1 MEKVIMRILAIG
13 HSYIPVLN
21 RIKWAK
27 LQEYYDAEV
36 YLTTPRIWPHAFK
49 TYYVEREETPKY
61 KLLPT
66 KTLLHG
72 KESWYFYLSPTL
84 HLDKIKPDIIHVEQG
99 TSAISYFQTLIL
111 KKIFAKKAK
120 TVFFSWQ
127 NIYFKY
133 KFPFSFFERFNLS
146 NSDYAI
152 VGNEDAKQI
161 LRKKGF
167 KKPIKVLPQL
177 GVDTEVC
184 KKLDS
189 PNLKNKLGLRSFVI
203 GYVGRFAEEK
213 GLLTLI
219 EATSKITDEYQLLL
233 VGRGELKETI
243 INMASNYG
251 ILDRIVFIDTI
262 PHEEVPLYLNCMDV
276 IVLPSLTTD
285 KWKEQFGHV
294 LIEAMSCEVPV
305 IGSSSAEI
313 PNVIG
318 DTGLIFKEGDSDDLY
333 EKIIMI
339 MNDEKFKAEL
349 AMRGRERVLQKYTNE
364 KIAEETYKVYEE
376 LLK

>member
-1 MEKVIMRILAIG
+1 MRILAIG

-27 LQEYYDAEV
+27 LQEYYDMEV

-49 TYYVEREETPKY
+49 TYHVEREETPKY

-84 HLDKIKPDIIHVEQG
+84 HIDKIRPDIIHVEQG
-99 TSAISYFQTLIL
+99 TSAISYFQTLLL
-111 KKIFAKKAK
+111 KKIFAPKAK

-127 NIYFKY
+127 NLYLEY
-133 KFPFSFFERFNLS
+133 KFLSFFERFNLS

-152 VGNEDAKQI
+152 AGNEDAKQI

-167 KKPIKVLPQL
+167 KKPIKVLPQW
-177 GVDTEVC
+177 GVDTGVY

-189 PNLKNKLGLRSFVI
+189 SNLKTELGLRSFVI
-203 GYVGRFAEEK
+203 GYVGRFVKEK

-251 ILDRIVFIDTI
+251 ILDRIVFIDII
-262 PHEEVPLYLNCMDV
+262 PHEEVPVYLNCMDV
-276 IVLPSLTTD
+276 MVLPSITT
-285 KWKEQFGHV
+285 KQWKEQFGHV

-318 DTGLIFKEGDSDDLY
+318 DAGLIFKEGDSDDLY
-333 EKIIMI
+333 EKITMI

-364 KIAEETYKVYEE
+364 KIAGETYKVYEE

>member
-1 MEKVIMRILAIG
+1 MKIQVIG
-13 HSYIPVLN
+13 HSYIGRAA
-21 RIKWAK
+21 RIKWAI
-27 LQEYYDAEV
+27 LQKYGNV
-36 YLTTPRIWPHAFK
+36 NIYLITPKIWPHTLKVFQ
-49 TYYVEREETPKY
+49 VEFESNAEY
-61 KLLPT
+61 
-66 KTLLHG
+66 TLIPMNTFLHG

-84 HLDKIKPDIIHVEQG
+84 HMDKIKPDIIHVEQG
-99 TSAISYFQTLIL
+99 TSAISYFQTLLL
-111 KKIFAKKAK
+111 KKIFAPKAK

-127 NIYFKY
+127 NLYFKY

-177 GVDTEVC
+177 GVDTAVC
-184 KKLDS
+184 KKLNS
-189 PNLKNKLGLRSFVI
+189 TNLKKKLGLRSFVI
-203 GYVGRFAEEK
+203 GYLGRFVEEK

-233 VGRGELKETI
+233 VGRGKLKETI
-243 INMASNYG
+243 INIASKYG
-251 ILDRIVFIDTI
+251 ILDRIVFIDTV
-262 PHEEVPLYLNCMDV
+262 PYEEVPLYLNCMDV
-276 IVLPSLTTD
+276 VVLPSLTTD
-285 KWKEQFGHV
+285 KWKEQLGHV

-313 PNVIG
+313 PNVLG
-318 DTGLIFKEGDSDDLY
+318 DAGLIFKEGDSDDLY
-333 EKIIMI
+333 EKITMI

>member
-1 MEKVIMRILAIG
+1 MKIQVIG
-13 HSYIPVLN
+13 HSYIGAMS
-21 RIKWAK
+21 RIKWAI
-27 LQEYYDAEV
+27 LQKYDDV
-36 YLTTPRIWPHAFK
+36 DIYLTTPKIWPHTFK
-49 TYYVEREETPKY
+49 VFQVEFESNAEY
-61 KLLPT
+61 
-66 KTLLHG
+66 TLIPMNTFLHG

-84 HLDKIKPDIIHVEQG
+84 HLGKIRPDIIHVEQG
-99 TSAISYFQTLIL
+99 TSAISYFQTLLL
-111 KKIFAKKAK
+111 KKIFAPKAK

-177 GVDTEVC
+177 GVDTAAY
-184 KKLDS
+184 KKLDTS
-189 PNLKNKLGLRSFVI
+189 NLKKKLGLRSFVI
-203 GYVGRFAEEK
+203 GYVGRFVEEK

-243 INMASNYG
+243 INMASKYG
-251 ILDRIVFIDTI
+251 ILDRIIFIDTV

-318 DTGLIFKEGDSDDLY
+318 DAGLIFEEGDVNQLY
-333 EKIIMI
+333 EKITMI
-339 MNDEKFKAEL
+339 MRDEKFKAEL

-364 KIAEETYKVYEE
+364 KIAEETYKVYKE